1 MSDEG
6 IRIKRHPD
14 GTRYVQPYL
23 GTNKATGRKIR
34 PYKSF
39 PAHMS
44 DEEVEREARTWLAG
58 MKNATSWGT
67 PVYLGDLLEQYV
79 DRLEMEGSPANTVR
93 EYRTYT
99 RRYAA
104 PIAKVDARKVTPLDL
119 EDLYHHLLRSGRED
133 GTGLSP
139 NTVRSFHQF
148 LGGAYKRLVRNG
160 ICDSDPTD
168 YAVPPAPSPTEAVS
182 LDDEGFSTIMAAL
195 RDEVS
200 TYPENRAARSRRCA
214 AFAAYLALN
223 TGMRCGEVCA
233 LRRCDVFPDAGY
245 LRVSGTVTEAGEVRR
260 QPKTKG
266 RRSRNVSVTPE
277 VLSEISRIEA
287 WQSMLVRKA
296 GPKTPLVTTDGS
308 WMRPSYVSRV
318 FSRIRD
324 ERGLPPECTFHSLR
338 HTHATWLLANGVDVR
353 TVAERLGHSKPSMTL
368 NIYGHVLPGRDAAAA
383 ELFGRLA
390 GDARGD

>member
-44 DEEVEREARTWLAG
+44 DDEVEREARTWLAG

-67 PVYLGDLLEQYV
+67 PVYLGDLLAQHV
-79 DRLEMEGSPANTVR
+79 NHLEAEGASANTVR
-93 EYRTYT
+93 EYRMFAT
-99 RRYAA
+99 RYAA
-104 PIAKVDARKVTPLDL
+104 PIARVDARRVTPVDL
-119 EDLYHHLLRSGRED
+119 EDLYRELLAHGKED

-139 NTVRSFHQF
+139 NTVRAFHQF
-148 LGGAYKRLVRNG
+148 LGGAFKRLVRNG
-160 ICDSDPTD
+160 ICDTDPTD
-168 YAVPPAPSPTEAVS
+168 YAVPPAPMPTEAVS
-182 LDDEGFSTIMAAL
+182 LDDEGFATILSAL
-195 RDEVS
+195 EDEIS
-200 TYPENRAARSRRCA
+200 TYPETRDARQRRCA

-233 LRRCDVFPDAGY
+233 LRRCDVLADAGY
-245 LRVSGTVTEAGEVRR
+245 IRVSGTVVETGEVRR

-266 RRSRNVSVTPE
+266 KRNRNVSVTPE
-277 VLSEISRIEA
+277 VLAEVRRIVS
-287 WQSMLVRKA
+287 WQDMFLRA
-296 GPKTPLVTTDGS
+296 PGPKTPLVTANGS
-308 WMRPSYVSRV
+308 WMRPSFVSRA
-318 FSRIRD
+318 FSQIRD
-324 ERGLPPECTFHSLR
+324 ERGLPPEVTFHSLR
-338 HTHATWLLANGVDVR
+338 HTHATWLLANGADAR
-353 TVAERLGHSKPSMTL
+353 TVAERLGHSKPEMTL

-390 GDARGD
+390 DGMRGE